1 MTIKELK
8 KIYKECKV
16 TLFTNGGARSCE
28 GTVTINGSTISIC
41 GFRDCDPYN
50 YGWGNKGACIIYD
63 GSQYR
68 GRSADEPD
76 EPEKA
81 KELILLKIKEL
92 KEETI
97 KHRKTELQKDFE

>member
-16 TLFTNGGARSCE
+16 KLFKYGSGTCE
-28 GTVTINGSTISIC
+28 GIVSINGKEISIC

-50 YGWGNKGACIIYD
+50 YGWGNRGACIIYD
-63 GSQYR
+63 VGEYK
-68 GRSADEPD
+68 GRSAD

-81 KELILLKIKEL
+81 KELILLKIREL
-92 KEETI
+92 KEEAI
-97 KHRKTELQKDFE
+97 KQRKIEIEKDFK

>member
-16 TLFTNGGARSCE
+16 KPFRYGGTYE
-28 GTVTINGSTISIC
+28 GTVNINGKTVSIC

-50 YGWGNKGACIIYD
+50 YGWGNKGACLIYD
-63 GSQYR
+63 GGQYR
-68 GRSADEPD
+68 GRSAD

-97 KHRKTELQKDFE
+97 KHRKTEMEKDFSE

>member
-16 TLFTNGGARSCE
+16 TSFRYGGGTYE
-28 GTVTINGSTISIC
+28 GTVNINGDIISIC
-41 GFRDCDPYN
+41 GFRDCDPYGK
-50 YGWGNKGACIIYD
+50 GWGNKGACIIYD
-63 GSQYR
+63 DGQYR
-68 GRSADEPD
+68 GRSAD

-97 KHRKTELQKDFE
+97 KHRKTEMEKDFSE

>member
-1 MTIKELK
+1 MKIKELK

-16 TLFTNGGARSCE
+16 TLFTNCGARSCE
-28 GTVTINGSTISIC
+28 GTVTINGRTISIC

-50 YGWGNKGACIIYD
+50 YGWGNKGACLIYD
-63 GSQYR
+63 GGQYR
-68 GRSADEPD
+68 GRSAD

-81 KELILLKIKEL
+81 KELILLKIREL

-97 KHRKTELQKDFE
+97 KHRKTEMEKDFSE